1 MLCSKVICV
10 NVISSVSTT
19 LYEDIASVRQT
30 DTYTW
35 SEAVVVGVNTFP
47 CCIYHRTYGFAYERI
62 DMICDNCRQG
72 TYTKLAI
79 HSNVKSSVHIIVQC
93 FECGY
98 QTIKKENS
106 KRRLESIV

>member
-1 MLCSKVICV
+1 MCYE
-10 NVISSVSTT
+10 

-35 SEAVVVGVNTFP
+35 SEAVVVGVILSP
-47 CCIYHRTYGFAYERI
+47 VVLYYHRTYGFAYERTV
-62 DMICDNCRQG
+62 MICDNCRLG

-79 HSNVKSSVHIIVQC
+79 HSNVKSSVHVIVQC
-93 FECGY
+93 FQCGY

-106 KRRLESIV
+106 KRRLETI

>member
-1 MLCSKVICV
+1 
-10 NVISSVSTT
+10 
-19 LYEDIASVRQT
+19 
-30 DTYTW
+30 
-35 SEAVVVGVNTFP
+35 
-47 CCIYHRTYGFAYERI
+47 
-62 DMICDNCRQG
+62 MICDNCRQG